1 MIYRAADSADGISA
15 GWLGFLIVV
24 LLGVVTVLLIRNMN
38 ARLKRLPRSFEG
50 DDDGSSSGPPA
61 DA

>member
-1 MIYRAADSADGISA
+1 MTVSA

-24 LLGVVTVLLIRNMN
+24 LLGVATFLLIRNMN
-38 ARLKRLPRSFEG
+38 ARLKRLPDRFPS
-50 DDDGSSSGPPA
+50 GSPEDADEDASGPSA

>member
-1 MIYRAADSADGISA
+1 MTVSA

-24 LLGVVTVLLIRNMN
+24 LLGVATYLLIRNMN
-38 ARLKRLPRSFEG
+38 ARLKRLPQSFPTDPDR
-50 DDDGSSSGPPA
+50 DDDGSASGPSA